1 MASASASGQADEGGV
16 AVAALP
22 ARAIRDG
29 HATAEMR
36 TTRWRSWGRWIG
48 SRQRRYPLD
57 RRPAWT
63 RPPVFSSEPRQEVVD
78 GWVWVGARALVDGCI
93 GRSTL
98 PFLPLEVAAWQ
109 GHHPWTWLES
119 WTSHVRPR
127 ESRSRSPSLSHG
139 CTPRCEV
146 AWRACTHARTLRSVG
161 AVPCRARHRQVSRA
175 PAPGGGVALYRL
187 WCSTSTTITPPAAM
201 AARGPPEQR

>member
-1 MASASASGQADEGGV
+1 MASASASGQVDEGGGV

-109 GHHPWTWLES
+109 GHHPLDLVGVLDQPRTASGKSVGVAVALPRVHTAMRSGLEGMHAR
-119 WTSHVRPR
+119 SHAPFCWCRALSC
-127 ESRSRSPSLSHG
+127 EAQAGQQGSRSRW
-139 CTPRCEV
+139 RCG
-146 AWRACTHARTLRSVG
+146 S
-161 AVPCRARHRQVSRA
+161 
-175 PAPGGGVALYRL
+175 
-187 WCSTSTTITPPAAM
+187 I
-201 AARGPPEQR
+201 